1 MLEKVDF
8 DITSSIEKAILPYL
22 DAEKDFLSF
31 DITKSI
37 RLLFPRHSVP
47 YAEIRRLLSRIMVN
61 NKEYKKI
68 EDEDVLKEK
77 YQKVIS
83 QPVPDLIPH
92 TTPVDLSLAAYSSF
106 IEEIAYLQKT
116 KLLLI
121 TIKNRVFVY
130 EDVEYSVFE
139 AFKDADSLG
148 AFYNKHIRGKY
159 TSNTL

>member
-8 DITSSIEKAILPYL
+8 DLTASIDKILQQYF
-22 DAEKDFLSF
+22 DSKEDFSIW
-31 DITKSI
+31 DITKRL
-37 RLLFPRHSVP
+37 RLLFPRHSIP
-47 YAEIRRLLSRIMVN
+47 FTEIRKLLSQMMIT
-61 NKEYKKI
+61 NKQYKKV
-68 EDEDVLKEK
+68 EYDDYLKEK
-77 YQKVIS
+77 YQKANLQSI
-83 QPVPDLIPH
+83 PDLIPH

-116 KLLLI
+116 KFLLI

-130 EDVEYSVFE
+130 EDVEYSIFE